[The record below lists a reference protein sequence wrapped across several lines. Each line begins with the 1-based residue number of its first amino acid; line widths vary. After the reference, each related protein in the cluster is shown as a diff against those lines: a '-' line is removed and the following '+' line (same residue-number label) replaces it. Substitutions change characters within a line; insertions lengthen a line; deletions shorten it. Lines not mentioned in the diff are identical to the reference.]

1 MGGVTLLC
9 KAGTAASTHGFSDSR
24 YASSQYGG
32 AMFVWGLDTSAISV
46 SISDGTTFA
55 SCSAVSNYPVR
66 TRDAPQRSLTRRVWV
81 PSDMG
86 AAVGGPVRVAG
97 GADVRMRLLS
107 GAKVRSC
114 GRVRVRRE

>member
-1 MGGVTLLC
+1 MRHICACVGGVSLLC

-24 YASSQYGG
+24 YASSQEGG
-32 AMFVWGLDTSAISV
+32 AMYVIGYGSSAISV

-55 SCSAVSNYPVR
+55 DCSAVSASFSVR

-86 AAVGGPVRVAG
+86 AAVGSLCVSRAARTCV
-97 GADVRMRLLS
+97 
-107 GAKVRSC
+107 C
-114 GRVRVRRE
+114 GC

>member
-24 YASSQYGG
+24 YASSQEGG
-32 AMFVWGLDTSAISV
+32 AMYVIGYGSSNISV

-55 SCSAVSNYPVR
+55 NCSAVSDGRYGYSVR

-81 PSDMG
+81 RSDMG
-86 AAVGGPVRVAG
+86 AAVGSLCVSRAIARFHP
-97 GADVRMRLLS
+97 LS
-107 GAKVRSC
+107 
-114 GRVRVRRE
+114 

>member
-9 KAGTAASTHGFSDSR
+9 KAGTAASTHSFSDSR
-24 YASSQYGG
+24 YALSQEGG
-32 AMFVWGLDTSAISV
+32 AMYVYGSETSVISV

-55 SCSAVSNYPVR
+55 SCSAVSGFSVR

-86 AAVGGPVRVAG
+86 AAVGSLCV
-97 GADVRMRLLS
+97 
-107 GAKVRSC
+107 
-114 GRVRVRRE
+114 